1 MAVTLITQ
9 EELLKL
15 AALSCIKLEPHEVEP
30 LRTSLDA
37 VLAYASRL
45 KDIAATYP
53 ELEQGPALPQQKSV
67 NVFRQ
72 DTAVLC
78 TEPLV
83 ELAVVHENN
92 YFVVPVIIKQS

>member
-15 AALSCIKLEPHEVEP
+15 AALSYIKLETHEVEP
-30 LRTSLDA
+30 LRKSLQD
-37 VLAYASRL
+37 VLEYASHL
-45 KDIAATYP
+45 KDIAACYP
-53 ELEQGPALPQQKSV
+53 DIEQQQHLV

-72 DTAVLC
+72 DVATLC
-78 TEPLV
+78 TDPLV
-83 ELAVVHENN
+83 ESAPVHENN